1 MTLPMYQLGWMAGIL
16 DLKGVILRKKN
27 RQRATTQLVLA
38 VETKQIGIIRE
49 LGRMTGTTPEL
60 QKARK
65 MEPWMR
71 RGCTEHCPEQHVHG
85 YPQDGGMPA
94 IGRWTI
100 TGAAMVV
107 VLSNVMPYIRNDD
120 KGFAE
125 AMQEALGDVVLTGQ
139 GRGAIDRALDR
150 LRELGWDVPMA
161 VMPPLEMV
169 GEKDG

>member
-1 MTLPMYQLGWMAGIL
+1 
-16 DLKGVILRKKN
+16 
-27 RQRATTQLVLA
+27 
-38 VETKQIGIIRE
+38 
-49 LGRMTGTTPEL
+49 
-60 QKARK
+60 
-65 MEPWMR
+65 
-71 RGCTEHCPEQHVHG
+71 
-85 YPQDGGMPA
+85 MPA